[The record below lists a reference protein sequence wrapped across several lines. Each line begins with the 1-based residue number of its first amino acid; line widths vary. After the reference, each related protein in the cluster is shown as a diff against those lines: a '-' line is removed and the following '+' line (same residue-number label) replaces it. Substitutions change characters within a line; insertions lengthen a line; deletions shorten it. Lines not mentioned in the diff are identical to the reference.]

1 MNSLLLAMRVA
12 RYTPRSVTRVGAWA
26 GANVGWVRKGKS
38 RTRLEE
44 NLHRVTGLTGRDLA
58 RLSRQG
64 MLSAGRYYAE
74 VLEMPRIT
82 EHQAD
87 ARCRLANPEPVTSH
101 IHEANG
107 AVVVLSHSGN
117 WDLVGYV
124 ATRLIAPVTSVAET
138 LKPRELFEQFV
149 GLRASV
155 GIRIY
160 GHDDPTTY
168 RELLRE
174 ASGSEERLI
183 ALVGDRDMTGRGVPV
198 TMWGRGVRVAPG
210 PAAIAKASGMPLIPV
225 MVYYERLRGA
235 QRRAARSKW
244 GTVFQFGPTVTVPK
258 GSSAEAVEQMSR
270 DWSAWI
276 ADAIAAH
283 PQDWHMLQ
291 RFGWIE

>member
-12 RYTPRSVTRVGAWA
+12 RYTPRSVTRVGAWT

-107 AVVVLSHSGN
+107 AG
-117 WDLVGYV
+117 
-124 ATRLIAPVTSVAET
+124 ATSVGDV
-138 LKPRELFEQFV
+138 LRPRF
-149 GLRASV
+149 R
-155 GIRIY
+155 
-160 GHDDPTTY
+160 
-168 RELLRE
+168 
-174 ASGSEERLI
+174 
-183 ALVGDRDMTGRGVPV
+183 GR
-198 TMWGRGVRVAPG
+198 
-210 PAAIAKASGMPLIPV
+210 
-225 MVYYERLRGA
+225 
-235 QRRAARSKW
+235 
-244 GTVFQFGPTVTVPK
+244 
-258 GSSAEAVEQMSR
+258 SSAQPVRHLHRAR
-270 DWSAWI
+270 
-276 ADAIAAH
+276 
-283 PQDWHMLQ
+283 
-291 RFGWIE
+291 